1 MKSAKELKKK
11 VETAIAEQLL
21 EYGFKKKRAGCI
33 VCQKS
38 SDLIYTINFGYTSF
52 EDTNALLCSIHI
64 GVYHKEIQT
73 NYEKIINFS
82 HWKLGTPIIM
92 YNIGYTI
99 IYHRKEAG

>member
-38 SDLIYTINFGYTSF
+38 HCPGASVAQGCRGAFP
-52 EDTNALLCSIHI
+52 A
-64 GVYHKEIQT
+64 
-73 NYEKIINFS
+73 
-82 HWKLGTPIIM
+82 
-92 YNIGYTI
+92 
-99 IYHRKEAG
+99 